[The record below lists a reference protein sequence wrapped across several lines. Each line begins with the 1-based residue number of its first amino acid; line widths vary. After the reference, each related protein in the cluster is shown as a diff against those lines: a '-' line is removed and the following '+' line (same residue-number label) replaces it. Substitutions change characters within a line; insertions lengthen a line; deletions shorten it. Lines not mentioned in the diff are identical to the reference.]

1 MKVILKADVK
11 GTGKKGDL
19 VDVSDGYARNFLLLK
34 KGLAEVST
42 TSGINEISQRR
53 IADEFH
59 RAEYVKAQK
68 ELAAK
73 LNGAEV
79 TVAIKAGENGRV
91 FGSVTTAHIASA
103 LEAQGYEIDKK
114 KISLKENI
122 KNVGDF
128 SAEVRLMEGVTAK
141 IKVKVVAE

>member
-19 VDVSDGYARNFLLLK
+19 VDVSDGYARNFLLK
-34 KGLAEVST
+34 KGLAEVAT
-42 TSGINEISQRR
+42 TSGINEITQRR

-103 LEAQGYEIDKK
+103 LQAQGYEIDKK

>member
-11 GTGKKGDL
+11 GTGKQGDL
-19 VDVSDGYARNFLLLK
+19 VEVSDGYARNFLLK
-34 KGLAEVST
+34 KGLAEVATS
-42 TSGINEISQRR
+42 SGINEITQRH
-53 IADEFH
+53 IAEEYH

-73 LNGAEV
+73 LNGQEV

-103 LEAQGYEIDKK
+103 LAGAGYDIDKK

-122 KNVGDF
+122 KNIGDF
-128 SAEVRLMEGVTAK
+128 EAEVRLMEGVVSK

>member
-19 VDVSDGYARNFLLLK
+19 VEVSDGYARNFLLK
-34 KGLAEVST
+34 KGLADVATS
-42 TSGINEISQRR
+42 SGINEITQRR
-53 IADEFH
+53 IAEEYH

-73 LNGAEV
+73 LNGQEV

-103 LEAQGYEIDKK
+103 LAGAGYDIDKK

-122 KNVGDF
+122 KNIGDF
-128 SAEVRLMEGVTAK
+128 EAEVRLMEGVVSK

>member
-19 VDVSDGYARNFLLLK
+19 VEVSDGYARNFLLK
-34 KGLAEVST
+34 KGLADVAT
-42 TSGINEISQRR
+42 ASGINEITQRR
-53 IADEFH
+53 IAEEYH

-73 LNGAEV
+73 LNGQEV

-103 LEAQGYEIDKK
+103 LSDAGYDIDKK

-122 KNVGDF
+122 KNIGDF
-128 SAEVRLMEGVTAK
+128 EAEVRLMEGVVSK

>member
-19 VDVSDGYARNFLLLK
+19 VEVSDGYARNFLFK
-34 KGLAEVST
+34 KGLAEVAT
-42 TSGINEISQRR
+42 ASGINEITQRR
-53 IADEFH
+53 VAEEYH

-68 ELAAK
+68 ELASR
-73 LNGAEV
+73 LQGQGV

-103 LEAQGYEIDKK
+103 LSAAGYDIDKK
-114 KISLKENI
+114 RISLKENI

-128 SAEVRLMEGVTAK
+128 EAEVRLMEGVISK

>member
-11 GTGKKGDL
+11 GTGKQGDL
-19 VDVSDGYARNFLLLK
+19 VEVSDGYARNFLLK
-34 KGLAEVST
+34 KGLAEVATS
-42 TSGINEISQRR
+42 SGINEITQRR
-53 IADEFH
+53 IAEEYH

-91 FGSVTTAHIASA
+91 FGSVTTAHIAAA
-103 LEAQGYEIDKK
+103 LSEQGYEIDKK

-122 KNVGDF
+122 KNIGDF
-128 SAEVRLMEGVTAK
+128 EAEVRLMEGITSK

>member
-19 VDVSDGYARNFLLLK
+19 VEVSDGYARNFLLK
-34 KGLAEVST
+34 KGLAEIAT
-42 TSGINEISQRR
+42 ASGINEITQRR
-53 IADEFH
+53 VAEEYH
-59 RAEYVKAQK
+59 RAEYIKAQK
-68 ELAAK
+68 ELASK
-73 LNGAEV
+73 LQGQEV

-103 LEAQGYEIDKK
+103 LSAAGYDIDKK

-128 SAEVRLMEGVTAK
+128 EAEVRLMEGVISK

>member
-1 MKVILKADVK
+1 MKVILKQDVK

-19 VDVSDGYARNFLLLK
+19 VEVSDGYARNFLLK
-34 KGLAEVST
+34 KGLAEIAT
-42 TSGINEISQRR
+42 ASGINEITQRR
-53 IADEFH
+53 VAEEYH
-59 RAEYVKAQK
+59 RAEYIKAQK
-68 ELAAK
+68 ELASK
-73 LNGAEV
+73 LQGQEV

-103 LEAQGYEIDKK
+103 LSATGYDIDKK

-128 SAEVRLMEGVTAK
+128 EAEVRLMEGVISK

>member
-19 VDVSDGYARNFLLLK
+19 VDVSDGYARNFLLK
-34 KGLAEVST
+34 KGLAEVAT
-42 TSGINEISQRR
+42 TSGINEITQRR

-103 LEAQGYEIDKK
+103 LEASA
-114 KISLKENI
+114 ISARKCASWRALPPRSKSKSSQN
-122 KNVGDF
+122 KHVSFQDTQSGRKFLPLF
-128 SAEVRLMEGVTAK
+128 S
-141 IKVKVVAE
+141 

>member
-1 MKVILKADVK
+1 MKVILKQDVK

-19 VDVSDGYARNFLLLK
+19 VEVSDGYARNFLLK
-34 KGLAEVST
+34 KGLAEIAT
-42 TSGINEISQRR
+42 ASGINEITQRR
-53 IADEFH
+53 VAEEYH
-59 RAEYVKAQK
+59 RAEYIKAQK
-68 ELAAK
+68 ELASK
-73 LNGAEV
+73 LQGQEV
-79 TVAIKAGENGRV
+79 IVAIKAGENGRV

-103 LEAQGYEIDKK
+103 LSAAGYDIDKK

-128 SAEVRLMEGVTAK
+128 EAEVRLMEGVISK

>member
-19 VDVSDGYARNFLLLK
+19 VEVSDGYARNFLLK
-34 KGLAEVST
+34 KGLAEVATS
-42 TSGINEISQRR
+42 SGINEITQRR
-53 IADEFH
+53 IAEEYH

-73 LNGAEV
+73 LNGQEV

-103 LEAQGYEIDKK
+103 LAGAGYDIDKK

-122 KNVGDF
+122 KNIGDF
-128 SAEVRLMEGVTAK
+128 EAEVRLMEGVVSK

>member
-1 MKVILKADVK
+1 M
-11 GTGKKGDL
+11 
-19 VDVSDGYARNFLLLK
+19 
-34 KGLAEVST
+34 
-42 TSGINEISQRR
+42 
-53 IADEFH
+53 
-59 RAEYVKAQK
+59 KAQK

-128 SAEVRLMEGVTAK
+128 EAEVRLMEGVVSK

>member
-19 VDVSDGYARNFLLLK
+19 VEVSDGYARNFLFK
-34 KGLAEVST
+34 KGLAEVAT
-42 TSGINEISQRR
+42 ASGINEITQRR
-53 IADEFH
+53 VAEEYH
-59 RAEYVKAQK
+59 RAEYIKAQK
-68 ELAAK
+68 ELASK
-73 LNGAEV
+73 LQGQEV

-103 LEAQGYEIDKK
+103 LSAAGYDIDKK

-128 SAEVRLMEGVTAK
+128 EAEVRLMEGVISK

>member
-19 VDVSDGYARNFLLLK
+19 VDVSDGYARNFLLK
-34 KGLAEVST
+34 KGLAEVAT
-42 TSGINEISQRR
+42 TSGINEITQRR

-79 TVAIKAGENGRV
+79 TVAIKAGENG
-91 FGSVTTAHIASA
+91 S
-103 LEAQGYEIDKK
+103 EIDKK

>member
-1 MKVILKADVK
+1 MKVILKQDVK

-19 VDVSDGYARNFLLLK
+19 VEVSDGYARNFLLK
-34 KGLAEVST
+34 KGLAEIAT
-42 TSGINEISQRR
+42 ASGINEITQRR
-53 IADEFH
+53 VAEEYH
-59 RAEYVKAQK
+59 RAEYIKAQK
-68 ELAAK
+68 ELASK
-73 LNGAEV
+73 LQGQEV

-103 LEAQGYEIDKK
+103 LSAAGYDIDKK

-128 SAEVRLMEGVTAK
+128 EAEVRLMEGVISK

>member
-1 MKVILKADVK
+1 MKVILKQDVK

-19 VDVSDGYARNFLLLK
+19 VEVSDGYARNFLLK
-34 KGLAEVST
+34 KGLAEIAT
-42 TSGINEISQRR
+42 ASGINEITQRR
-53 IADEFH
+53 VAEEYH
-59 RAEYVKAQK
+59 RAEYIKAQK
-68 ELAAK
+68 ELASK
-73 LNGAEV
+73 LQGQEV

-103 LEAQGYEIDKK
+103 LSAAGYDIDKK
-114 KISLKENI
+114 RISLKENI

-128 SAEVRLMEGVTAK
+128 EAEVRLMEGVISK